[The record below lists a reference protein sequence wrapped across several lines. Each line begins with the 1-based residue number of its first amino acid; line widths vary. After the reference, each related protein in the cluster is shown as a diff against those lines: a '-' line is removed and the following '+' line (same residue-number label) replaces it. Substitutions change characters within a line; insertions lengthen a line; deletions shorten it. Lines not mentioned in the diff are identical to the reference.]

1 VAGELAA
8 GRNPAEALRAL
19 SAAPTGVVIVDTWAE
34 RFITARIDVDENA
47 RKMYRSHTRKI
58 GETFGHRDPLTITT
72 SEIAEWVSVQAETRK
87 AGTLKQYLQV
97 FRSLLD
103 HAGVEP
109 NPARDP
115 RVKLPKQVREEVN
128 PPPAEHLLAILD
140 ELLPKGR
147 LFFVTL
153 EQGALRIGEAVN
165 LCWADV
171 DAAGL
176 RLRLP
181 KSQTK
186 TDKARLGVPA
196 RMAHAGYRGDL
207 PARRSCS

>member
-1 VAGELAA
+1 MA
-8 GRNPAEALRAL
+8 
-19 SAAPTGVVIVDTWAE
+19 VVSVDTWAE
-34 RFITARIDVDENA
+34 RFIAARIDVDETT

-58 GETFGHRDPLTITT
+58 GKTFGERDPCTITA
-72 SEIAEWVSVQAETRK
+72 SEIAEWISVQAENRK
-87 AGTLKQYLQV
+87 AGTLGQYLNV

-128 PPPAEHLLAILD
+128 PPPAEHLIAILD
-140 ELLPKGR
+140 ELLPKWK

-153 EQGALRIGEAVN
+153 EQGAFRVGEAVN
-165 LCWADV
+165 LRWADV

-181 KSQTK
+181 KSATK
-186 TDKARLGVPA
+186 TDKARWVYLPEWLMQAIEEACTSRLLGK
-196 RMAHAGYRGDL
+196 L
-207 PARRSCS
+207 